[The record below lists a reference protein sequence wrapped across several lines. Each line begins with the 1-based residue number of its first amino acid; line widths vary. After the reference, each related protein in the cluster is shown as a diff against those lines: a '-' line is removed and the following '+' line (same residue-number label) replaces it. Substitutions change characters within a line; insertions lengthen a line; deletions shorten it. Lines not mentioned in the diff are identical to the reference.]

1 MALPPSNKAHG
12 VRCMLMRGG
21 TSKGAYFLA
30 EDLPQDKTDRDKL
43 LLAVMGSPDENQI
56 DGIGGA
62 HPLRSKVAIVER
74 SKTPGVD
81 IDFVFAQVAVNEPL
95 VDTSPNCGNI
105 LAGVAPFAIERGLTP
120 AKNGETT
127 VRVRTVNTG
136 TVSDL
141 VVQTPGCTVTYSGNA
156 RIDGVPGTSAP
167 IKIDFLDVAGSVC
180 GSLFPTGHLKDDAA
194 GVEVTCI
201 DNGMPVVVISAKALG
216 RTGYETVE
224 ALNADSELKTRLEAV
239 RLAAGR
245 LMGLGDVAQKVI
257 PKMSLIAPG
266 QHGGAVATRT
276 FIPHAC
282 HSSIGVFGAVS
293 VATACVLPGT
303 VAEGIAQVP
312 AGDDIMLSIEHP
324 TGEFTVHLELEAGAV
339 KRAGLLRTARKLF
352 DGEVFGRD
360 E

>member
-1 MALPPSNKAHG
+1 MW
-12 VRCMLMRGG
+12 MRGG

-30 EDLPQDKTDRDKL
+30 EDLPQDLAARDKL
-43 LLAVMGSPDENQI
+43 LLDIMGSPDVNQI

-74 SKTPGVD
+74 SKTPGID

-105 LAGVAPFAIERGLTP
+105 LAGVAPFAIERGLVI
-120 AKNGETT
+120 AKDGETT
-127 VRVRTVNTG
+127 VRVKTLNTG
-136 TVSDL
+136 TVADL
-141 VVQTPGCTVTYSGNA
+141 IVETPGGIVRYGGDA
-156 RIDGVPGTSAP
+156 RIDGVPGTAAP

-180 GSLFPTGHLKDDAA
+180 GSLFPTGHLQDVVR
-194 GVEVTCI
+194 GVAVTCI
-201 DNGMPVVVISAKALG
+201 DNGMPVVVIAARALG
-216 RTGYETVE
+216 RTAYETVE

-239 RLAAGR
+239 RLAAGA
-245 LMGLGDVAQKVI
+245 LMGLGDVAKKVV
-257 PKMSLIAPG
+257 PKMSLIAAA
-266 QHGGAVATRT
+266 QNGGAVATRT

-282 HSSIGVFGAVS
+282 HTSIGVFGAVS

-303 VAEGIAQVP
+303 VTAGIATVP
-312 AGDDIMLSIEHP
+312 AGDDILLSIEHP
-324 TGEFTVHLELEAGAV
+324 TGEFTVHLELEQGAV

-360 E
+360 